1 MAKEVAIKE
10 VNYYIRSDQNKK
22 SVKLSKEKQKLK
34 IGNLIAHHFYKILMY
49 IYINIYIYIV
59 FNLRTTEFNFDK
71 KKKHK

>member
-1 MAKEVAIKE
+1 MEVAIKE
-10 VNYYIRSDQNKK
+10 VNYNVRCVQNRK
-22 SVKLSKEKQKLK
+22 SVKFNKEKQKLM